1 MEGKLMVK
9 KAFGSKI
16 HIIQFKGKTQK
27 LDSKT
32 QELKQKTRS
41 FDKFTCS
48 SGPINPSKFE
58 Y

>member
-1 MEGKLMVK
+1 MVK

-16 HIIQFKGKTQK
+16 HMIQFKGKTQK